1 MERIIRV
8 FDTHD
13 EADQADRDF
22 YASLSPQER
31 VDMLLEMV
39 ARYRESFGEAGERF
53 ERVYRVIELSQS

>member
-1 MERIIRV
+1 MEPIIRV
-8 FDTHD
+8 FDSHD

-31 VDMLLEMV
+31 VELLLELV

>member
-1 MERIIRV
+1 MDRLIGV
-8 FDTHD
+8 FDNAD

-31 VDMLLEMV
+31 VDILLELV